1 MTAGGRPAAI
11 GPYSPV
17 LRSGEWIVCSGQ
29 LGLVDGMPAP
39 GAAEQTRLALESVA
53 RLLAS
58 EGADLGDVVKTTVFL
73 ADMGD
78 FAAMNATY
86 AAAFG
91 EHRPARS
98 AVGVAALPLGAQ
110 IEIEAWA
117 HRPEGGAT
125 R

>member
-1 MTAGGRPAAI
+1 MTADGRPTAI

-29 LGLVDGMPAP
+29 LGLVDGAPAP
-39 GAAEQTRLALESVA
+39 GAGEQTRLALESVA

-58 EGADLGDVVKTTVFL
+58 QGADLGDVVKTTVFL
-73 ADMGD
+73 SEMGD
-78 FAAMNATY
+78 FAAMNAAY

-117 HRPEGGAT
+117 HVPEGGAT